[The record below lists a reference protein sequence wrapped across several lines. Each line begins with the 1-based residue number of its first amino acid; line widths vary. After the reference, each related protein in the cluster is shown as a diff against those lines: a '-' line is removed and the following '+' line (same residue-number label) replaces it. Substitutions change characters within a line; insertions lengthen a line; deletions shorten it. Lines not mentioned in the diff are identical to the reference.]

1 MLLNAG
7 AGIFAA
13 EKGKITLDE
22 GIKKAEEA
30 IASGKAIK
38 ALDEF
43 VRITNE

>member
-1 MLLNAG
+1 MRAQAFCG
-7 AGIFAA
+7 G
-13 EKGKITLDE
+13 KGKITLDE